1 MARSNAHNARINRNA
16 TASVENT
23 SGNSELT
30 DVPPRA
36 HVLRPTLF
44 SSLLLPPPL
53 RIVFHRIPLRE
64 IEVTIMNFPLS
75 LSFSLIKSR
84 KKIFEEYIIIF
95 ARVGDVLLSIVENYR
110 GVHNRVINA
119 IDTRAFSKLPRE
131 GKIKMKGHFFLP
143 FHGWSS
149 RVISRSA

>member
-1 MARSNAHNARINRNA
+1 
-16 TASVENT
+16 
-23 SGNSELT
+23 
-30 DVPPRA
+30 
-36 HVLRPTLF
+36 
-44 SSLLLPPPL
+44 
-53 RIVFHRIPLRE
+53 
-64 IEVTIMNFPLS
+64 MNFPLS

-95 ARVGDVLLSIVENYR
+95 ARVGDVLLLIVENYR

-131 GKIKMKGHFFLP
+131 GKIKMKGRFFLP

>member
-1 MARSNAHNARINRNA
+1 
-16 TASVENT
+16 
-23 SGNSELT
+23 
-30 DVPPRA
+30 
-36 HVLRPTLF
+36 
-44 SSLLLPPPL
+44 
-53 RIVFHRIPLRE
+53 
-64 IEVTIMNFPLS
+64 MNFPLS
-75 LSFSLIKSR
+75 LSFSLIKLR

-131 GKIKMKGHFFLP
+131 GKIKMKGRFFLP

>member
-1 MARSNAHNARINRNA
+1 
-16 TASVENT
+16 
-23 SGNSELT
+23 
-30 DVPPRA
+30 
-36 HVLRPTLF
+36 
-44 SSLLLPPPL
+44 
-53 RIVFHRIPLRE
+53 
-64 IEVTIMNFPLS
+64 MNFPLS
-75 LSFSLIKSR
+75 LSFSLIKLR

-95 ARVGDVLLSIVENYR
+95 ARVGDVLLLIVENYR

-131 GKIKMKGHFFLP
+131 GKIKMKGRFFLP

>member
-1 MARSNAHNARINRNA
+1 
-16 TASVENT
+16 
-23 SGNSELT
+23 
-30 DVPPRA
+30 
-36 HVLRPTLF
+36 
-44 SSLLLPPPL
+44 
-53 RIVFHRIPLRE
+53 
-64 IEVTIMNFPLS
+64 MNFPLS
-75 LSFSLIKSR
+75 LSFSLIKLR

-95 ARVGDVLLSIVENYR
+95 ARVGDVLLLIVENYR

-131 GKIKMKGHFFLP
+131 GKMKMKGRFFLP

>member
-1 MARSNAHNARINRNA
+1 
-16 TASVENT
+16 
-23 SGNSELT
+23 
-30 DVPPRA
+30 
-36 HVLRPTLF
+36 
-44 SSLLLPPPL
+44 
-53 RIVFHRIPLRE
+53 
-64 IEVTIMNFPLS
+64 MNFPLS
-75 LSFSLIKSR
+75 LSFSLIKLR

-110 GVHNRVINA
+110 DVHNRVINA

-131 GKIKMKGHFFLP
+131 GKIKMKGRFFLP